1 MEKMRYQAKTGTI
14 IYQSKMHPVLKRNF
28 EVFSACD
35 WLAALTAHIPNAG
48 EHLVRY
54 YGWYSNVNRGKRW
67 KVQGEEPTVVEDLN
81 EVSTSVAKHAWARL
95 IKQVYEVDPL
105 ACPQCT
111 GSMRIIA
118 CIEQPAV
125 IETILA
131 HLGLWPAPAH
141 SPPVET
147 LAA

>member
-1 MEKMRYQAKTGTI
+1 
-14 IYQSKMHPVLKRNF
+14 MHPVLKRNF

-54 YGWYSNVNRGKRW
+54 YGWYS
-67 KVQGEEPTVVEDLN
+67 
-81 EVSTSVAKHAWARL
+81 
-95 IKQVYEVDPL
+95 
-105 ACPQCT
+105 
-111 GSMRIIA
+111 
-118 CIEQPAV
+118 EQPAV

-147 LAA
+147 FAA